1 MYIESRDKSV
11 IENLKE
17 KGFKASYFIFKGD
30 KIKFLEN
37 KQTQDVLMSN
47 FII

>member
-1 MYIESRDKSV
+1 METFAK
-11 IENLKE
+11 NKLG
-17 KGFKASYFIFKGD
+17 KGIKASYFIFKGD